1 MDGKTSFIF
10 GSISTA
16 TRRAR
21 PNALIVLFRDS
32 FSDEERNEFDVSLRK
47 DSKTNLDMQLKGLW
61 WEKIVTSNMPRTV
74 EERITS
80 IMSETQS
87 DYEQLPPVMQQIIS
101 PLMAH
106 TINAVAEQN
115 IALSVQPTHYAK
127 KQNG

>member
-1 MDGKTSFIF
+1 
-10 GSISTA
+10 
-16 TRRAR
+16 
-21 PNALIVLFRDS
+21 
-32 FSDEERNEFDVSLRK
+32 
-47 DSKTNLDMQLKGLW
+47 
-61 WEKIVTSNMPRTV
+61 MPQMV

-115 IALSVQPTHYAK
+115 IALSGHPTHYAK